1 MQPPVQVFD
10 DLEVDDL
17 EVLEYAKHD
26 CADERDRRIR
36 GKDAQSADERT
47 RGHLKTLLRS
57 MIPTTP
63 KLAIGFMT
71 KKSALLSV
79 HRTVAAQ
86 HRCRRG

>member
-17 EVLEYAKHD
+17 EVLEHAKHD

-47 RGHLKTLLRS
+47 RGHLKTLLR
-57 MIPTTP
+57 
-63 KLAIGFMT
+63 KA
-71 KKSALLSV
+71 
-79 HRTVAAQ
+79 
-86 HRCRRG
+86 